1 MGAGRAELTARQMNR
16 TQLDN
21 ALDRM
26 DRLYPNVLRPDYRDE
41 VLGLG
46 ASFPPLVS
54 TAKKLSDLLHRL
66 RGLKLEAL
74 TDSQVEDIRQ
84 LHDALRQGGQKL
96 LGAKDWPY
104 DT

>member
-1 MGAGRAELTARQMNR
+1 MNR
-16 TQLDN
+16 TQLAN

-46 ASFPPLVS
+46 ASFPPLMR
-54 TAKKLSDLLHRL
+54 TAKRLSDLLHRM

-74 TDSQVEDIRQ
+74 TDSQVADIRQ
-84 LHDALRQGGQKL
+84 LHDTLRAGGHKL
-96 LGAKDWPY
+96 LDAKDWPY
-104 DT
+104 DS

>member
-1 MGAGRAELTARQMNR
+1 MNR
-16 TQLDN
+16 TQLAN

-46 ASFPPLVS
+46 ASFPPLVR

-66 RGLKLEAL
+66 RGLKLDAL
-74 TDSQVEDIRQ
+74 TDGQVEDIRQ
-84 LHDALRQGGQKL
+84 LHDALRVGGQKL
-96 LGAKDWPY
+96 LDAKDWPY
-104 DT
+104 DS

>member
-1 MGAGRAELTARQMNR
+1 MNR
-16 TQLDN
+16 TQLTN

-46 ASFPPLVS
+46 ASFPPLVR

-66 RGLKLEAL
+66 RGVKLDAL
-74 TDSQVEDIRQ
+74 TDAQVEDIRH
-84 LHDALRQGGQKL
+84 LHDALRVGGQKL
-96 LGAKDWPY
+96 LAARDWPY
-104 DT
+104 DS

>member
-1 MGAGRAELTARQMNR
+1 MNR
-16 TQLDN
+16 IQLAN

-46 ASFPPLVS
+46 ASFPPLAR
-54 TAKKLSDLLHRL
+54 TAKALAGLLHNL
-66 RGLKLEAL
+66 R
-74 TDSQVEDIRQ
+74 
-84 LHDALRQGGQKL
+84 GQKL
-96 LGAKDWPY
+96 DALAEKDIEAIRSLHDELRLGAHRLLDAKEWPY

>member
-1 MGAGRAELTARQMNR
+1 MNR
-16 TQLDN
+16 TQLAN

-46 ASFPPLVS
+46 ASFPPLVR
-54 TAKKLSDLLHRL
+54 TTRKLSDLLHRL

-74 TDSQVEDIRQ
+74 TESQVEDIRQ
-84 LHDALRQGGQKL
+84 LHDSLRLGGQKL
-96 LGAKDWPY
+96 LDGRDWPY
-104 DT
+104 DN